1 MLKKIIA
8 FILCVIVVGVT
19 MVQGFGASAADSGLN
34 ISEDKINNSIT
45 VSGQLDLSVKRG
57 GDLLLLRFID
67 EGENKESSADDV
79 DLLAAYTTTVRTSD
93 GNGGYAVTF
102 AFDSIYLPND
112 LESDTYKLVVSGE
125 DLAAPLTD
133 SYPYSNPYTILNSI
147 KSLKTVFDSQ
157 EPLASAQAFKN
168 EAVILGVATD
178 DYDLLKTDVA
188 RGNFGK
194 ILLSHV
200 DFGTLPGEDAT
211 RGEVSEY
218 NSSVIASL
226 IAAADKAAS
235 VALLVDVTDYTS
247 FENWYNKYYT
257 ALGLDNGIYTS
268 VVKKVMKKSDFVRR
282 ISAVNDY
289 ITEDEID
296 DIIYDSALLAG
307 ICELSDS
314 EVKKIMQDYPEKFT
328 GINWGDFARLS
339 SYKQAD
345 VISDISGTAF
355 ESFSAVATAMNIA
368 ISDAE
373 NSGGGDSGGSY
384 GGATGSPIKL
394 PNKEETMENET
405 ASQPEKNEDI
415 FTDIKEAVWAREAIE
430 YLYSKGIV
438 NGNPDGSFEPNKSVT
453 RAEFIKM
460 AVIALGIKGEGNLAY
475 FSDVTDNMWF
485 APYVAAAYENKLIY
499 GDENGC
505 FNPDAPI
512 SRQDMAT
519 MLHRAIKPQNAI
531 DNPLEFTDKDEISDY
546 AAEAVEYFSAEGI
559 VNGMGDGRFAPKESA
574 TRAQAAKIFYN
585 IIKLYKY

>member
-8 FILCVIVVGVT
+8 FILCVTVVGVT
-19 MVQGFGASAADSGLN
+19 MIQGFAASAADSGLN

-67 EGENKESSADDV
+67 EGENKESSADDT

-93 GNGGYAVTF
+93 GNGGYVVTF
-102 AFDSIYLPND
+102 AFNSIYLPND
-112 LESDTYKLVVSGE
+112 LESDAYKIVVSGE
-125 DLAAPLTD
+125 DLATPLTD
-133 SYPYSNPYTILNSI
+133 SYTYSNPYTILNSI
-147 KSLKTVFDSQ
+147 KNLKTAFASQ
-157 EPLASAQAFKN
+157 DPIASAQAFKN
-168 EAVILGVATD
+168 EATMLGVSTA
-178 DYDLLKTDVA
+178 DYNLLKTDVA
-188 RGNFGK
+188 RGNFGS

-200 DFGTLPGEDAT
+200 DFGTLPGEDAN
-211 RGEVSEY
+211 RVEISEY
-218 NSSVIASL
+218 NSSVIVSL
-226 IAAADKAAS
+226 TTAANKAAS

-247 FENWYNKYYT
+247 FENWYNKHYT
-257 ALGLDNGIYTS
+257 ALGLDNGAYTS

-296 DIIYDSALLAG
+296 DVIYNSALLAA

-314 EVKKIMQDYPEKFT
+314 EVKTIMQSYPEKFT
-328 GINWGDFARLS
+328 GINWGDFSGLP

-345 VISDISGTAF
+345 VISAISGATF
-355 ESFSAVATAMNIA
+355 ESFSAVATAMNSA

-373 NSGGGDSGGSY
+373 NSGGGGGGGSY

-415 FTDIKEAVWAREAIE
+415 FTDIKGAAWAREAIE
-430 YLYSKGIV
+430 YLHSNGIV

-460 AVIALGIKGEGNLAY
+460 AVLAFGIEGEGNLAY
-475 FSDVTDNMWF
+475 FSDVTENMWF
-485 APYVAAAYENKLIY
+485 APYVAAAYENKMIY

-512 SRQDMAT
+512 SRQDMVT
-519 MLHRAIKPQNAI
+519 MLYRAIKPQNTI
-531 DNPLEFTDKDEISDY
+531 DNSLEFTDKDEISDY

-559 VNGMGDGRFAPKESA
+559 VNGMGDGSFAPKENA

-585 IIKLYKY
+585 IIKL